1 MTTLL
6 RRVERLERS
15 LGVTK
20 QAHEEFILDA
30 LDRLSAEEV
39 QLLID
44 GAMARRRG
52 RAFTEPECAA
62 QHAYR
67 GAVCECRGLRGEL
80 TTVPFGPLLIGY
92 VALLIPQL
100 EDSWSHVNEDYF
112 DAMSAQEQGLE
123 LTPVQMAAIEK
134 PASLVAALYRRIG
147 FRSED
152 EFMKWFGKPGPRE
165 RFNYASWSDH
175 KLHADYGKT
184 L

>member
-1 MTTLL
+1 
-6 RRVERLERS
+6 
-15 LGVTK
+15 
-20 QAHEEFILDA
+20 
-30 LDRLSAEEV
+30 
-39 QLLID
+39 
-44 GAMARRRG
+44 MARWRPGGG
-52 RAFTEPECAA
+52 RAVAEPECAA

-134 PASLVAALYRRIG
+134 PASLVAALYRRI
-147 FRSED
+147 RSA
-152 EFMKWFGKPGPRE
+152 R
-165 RFNYASWSDH
+165 
-175 KLHADYGKT
+175 KT
-184 L
+184 SL